1 MNKYLNLIKGF
12 GKHEL
17 VSGSFYVFIG
27 TTVSSFLAFVL
38 NIFFARELTY
48 VEYGV
53 LASLLSLVTLFTIPA
68 SSLSAVIVRYATNF
82 FAEKKTKQAGALYKK
97 SFLWLIVIGIG
108 INVLFFLLFPIFSN
122 FLKIDNLPLVM
133 ITAISVSM
141 FYFATLN
148 MSFIQSMLKFRLL
161 GVLYSIAGVGK
172 LVGGVVLIL
181 MGFNIY
187 GAILA
192 TFIFSFIDF
201 VFGLFPLR
209 ETIKNAGK
217 DVKIGTRDFTSYAI
231 PTSIAVIALSS
242 FIASDVLL
250 VKHFFSPYQ
259 AGLYGGLNLV
269 GKVIFYFTGPI
280 ALAMFPLIV
289 KRHSNNGNFNNLFYL
304 SIGLV
309 LFCSLLITAFYLIF
323 PEFVLQIFLGGKQ
336 YLTMAPY
343 LGIFAIFLTIF
354 SLNNVFVSFFLSI
367 KKTNVFPIVV
377 IFAVMQIVLI
387 CLYHSNFYQIIYIS
401 IIVSALLLASLVIYY
416 LKLYGGIYLKKK

>member
-1 MNKYLNLIKGF
+1 MNKYVSLLKSF

-27 TTVSSFLAFVL
+27 TTISSFLAFIL
-38 NIFFARELTY
+38 NVFFARELTY
-48 VEYGV
+48 AEYGV

-97 SFLWLIVIGIG
+97 SFIWLIVIGIG
-108 INVLFFLLFPIFSN
+108 VNVLFFLLFPIFSN

-172 LVGGVVLIL
+172 LISGVVLIL

-187 GAILA
+187 GAIIA

-201 VFGLFPLR
+201 IFGLFPLR

-217 DVKIGTRDFTSYAI
+217 DVNIGTRDFTSYAI

-269 GKVIFYFTGPI
+269 GKGIKVRK
-280 ALAMFPLIV
+280 MN
-289 KRHSNNGNFNNLFYL
+289 K
-304 SIGLV
+304 
-309 LFCSLLITAFYLIF
+309 
-323 PEFVLQIFLGGKQ
+323 
-336 YLTMAPY
+336 
-343 LGIFAIFLTIF
+343 LGISRNFIFCFKKNIF
-354 SLNNVFVSFFLSI
+354 IIGKIFFE
-367 KKTNVFPIVV
+367 
-377 IFAVMQIVLI
+377 
-387 CLYHSNFYQIIYIS
+387 C
-401 IIVSALLLASLVIYY
+401 
-416 LKLYGGIYLKKK
+416 